1 MIPDNVKSL
10 CDTLEWLLV
19 PWGHKHRGYVSRSA
33 INAPYDAPV
42 WSNKRPEFLPGPEAE
57 LHIVTWPDGRVAF
70 TTGGDSSWALDARGE
85 ITVRLCETIA
95 QKNYTIQKIKDFGVL
110 LTPMVSP

>member
-19 PWGHKHRGYVSRSA
+19 PWGHRHTGYAMRST
-33 INAPYDAPV
+33 IDMPCDAPV
-42 WSNKRPEFLPGPEAE
+42 WSNKRPEFLPGREAE
-57 LHIVTWPDGRVAF
+57 LFLVVLPGGRVAF
-70 TTGGDSSWALDARGE
+70 TTGGDTSWVLDPRGAMA
-85 ITVRLCETIA
+85 VRLCEAIA
-95 QKNYTIQKIKDFGVL
+95 AHGWAVQEIGQRGVL